1 MARFA
6 NKKVEKDKRIVDTE
20 GRCDAENRGAML
32 LASCVENW
40 NCKPFNRSTSSFSQ
54 GGIDESSELRKRHPL
69 SGGGNERN
77 EASGKPANYSKM
89 FVRALHVR
97 VLSLNDG
104 SPLRLLCRSFTR
116 PEF

>member
-1 MARFA
+1 M
-6 NKKVEKDKRIVDTE
+6 
-20 GRCDAENRGAML
+20 
-32 LASCVENW
+32 
-40 NCKPFNRSTSSFSQ
+40 CKPFNRSTSSFSQ

-104 SPLRLLCRSFTR
+104 SRLLCRSFTR